1 MVKRCKLLTSFVC
14 LSLILTFCSSE
25 PGDMSGRYVSTE
37 SPNKYIELK
46 KDGTYHLESLGWS
59 SEGEWK
65 VKGNTLILSLPDN
78 RTVKGTIKGG
88 KIRGIMNGDTWI
100 KKK

>member
-1 MVKRCKLLTSFVC
+1 MVKKCKLLTFFVF

-25 PGDMSGRYVSTE
+25 SGDMSGKYVSTE
-37 SPNKYIELK
+37 NPRKYIELK

-59 SEGEWK
+59 SEGGWK
-65 VKGNTLILSLPDN
+65 VEGNTLILSLPDN
-78 RTVKGTIKGG
+78 RTVKGNIKGG

-100 KKK
+100 KEK